1 MKQRLAFQKGDLLA
15 IALVILLA
23 IATTAVFTLSG
34 NNHGSLI
41 VQIRQDGHLMK
52 ELSLETDAV
61 FQIEGEY
68 TCIVTVSGEKVAITE
83 SDCPGRDCVHS
94 GWISKA
100 GRSIVCLPN
109 RLEVRISG
117 TSDVDFVVR

>member
-23 IATTAVFTLSG
+23 IATAAAFTLSG
-34 NNHGSLI
+34 NDNGNLT
-41 VQIRQDGHLMK
+41 VQIRQDSQLVK
-52 ELSLETDAV
+52 EIPLETDAV

-68 TCIVTVSGEKVAITE
+68 VCTVTVSGGKTAITE

-94 GWISKA
+94 GWISEA

-109 RLEVRISG
+109 RVEVRISG